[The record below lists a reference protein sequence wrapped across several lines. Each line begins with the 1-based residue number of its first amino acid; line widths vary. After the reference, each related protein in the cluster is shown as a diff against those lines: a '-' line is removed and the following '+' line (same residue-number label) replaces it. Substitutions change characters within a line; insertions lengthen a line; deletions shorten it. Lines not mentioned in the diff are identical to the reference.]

1 MAEDTKESAVTEGQ
15 KPDKATLKKEVVD
28 NREPF
33 QPVPALF
40 VPSQQRGRDVAVY
53 VFPHDQHLCYE
64 WYYQLTMG
72 DNCTLTYMCCGC
84 KALKTRN
91 RKAYPRPVASCRI
104 MNGYFVTDPLNPIRA
119 HFCEPRDTT
128 KATARR
134 LIIERCNE
142 LRDGAD
148 RHQPASVELHEL
160 LSRISSEKFSGFSME
175 ERLAMIEQI
184 TSRNEN
190 GRGNARK
197 VVQKALQRAKNKR
210 VKLING
216 RKRFRCILCASFRQF
231 PLGRRPPFNRHHIA
245 VLLAALM
252 RYRQLSVDCA
262 KEVYQTCSV
271 KRKMLC
277 KEHYVEAV
285 SIFNFILTLIPVQI
299 NQSIDQLFIQY
310 ATSVIAEIK
319 TTTCGPPGCDIDLNA
334 LHMSELTISS
344 ELIKHLNKESERFQ
358 ARERLTARSVAFF
371 LNDTMAYCVDRI
383 NSNEASRSHSSL
395 EDFGEEEKREGE
407 GETTGS
413 SASPEQ
419 GREEEEEQ
427 KIMEI
432 LSNLAEEGLAVD
444 VKKEN
449 NDEALS
455 ELTHPLI
462 LFSEAMRGNEIGTT
476 DKPEPGISVEDE
488 SLHQSRG
495 ASISGSFRQL
505 QTSSKESLVS
515 SFKDRLFLVEGKKL
529 LELFRHCP
537 RCGANVETDNSSL
550 QFSVRGSA
558 PIVHVFCQQC
568 VKEEGVEI
576 RWEGISRPHE
586 VNEEVVDTSGM

>member
-1 MAEDTKESAVTEGQ
+1 MAEIKEESAAAESQ
-15 KPDKATLKKEVVD
+15 KPDKTTLKNERVEIHD
-28 NREPF
+28 EPF
-33 QPVPALF
+33 QPVPAIF

-53 VFPHDQHLCYE
+53 VFPHDHDLCYE

-104 MNGYFVTDPLNPIRA
+104 MNGHFITDPLNPIRA
-119 HFCEPRDTT
+119 HFCEPRNTT

-134 LIIERCNE
+134 LLIERCNE
-142 LRDGAD
+142 LREGAD
-148 RHQPASVELHEL
+148 RHRPATELHEL
-160 LSRISSEKFSGFSME
+160 LSRISSEKFGSFSTE
-175 ERLAMIEQI
+175 ERLAMIQEI
-184 TSRNEN
+184 TSPNEN
-190 GRGNARK
+190 GRNNARK
-197 VVQKALQRAKNKR
+197 VVQKALQRAKDKR

-216 RKRFRCILCASFRQF
+216 RKRFRCILCSSFRQF
-231 PLGRRPPFNRHHIA
+231 PCGRRPPFNRHHIA

-262 KEVYQTCSV
+262 KEVYQICSV

-277 KEHYVEAV
+277 KEHYVEA
-285 SIFNFILTLIPVQI
+285 
-299 NQSIDQLFIQY
+299 

-319 TTTCGPPGCDIDLNA
+319 TTMCGPPGCDIDLNA
-334 LHMSELTISS
+334 LHMSEGMISS
-344 ELIKHLNKESERFQ
+344 ELLKHLNKERERFE

-383 NSNEASRSHSSL
+383 NSNEASRSHSSQ
-395 EDFGEEEKREGE
+395 EELDDTEKRESE
-407 GETTGS
+407 GEATESRDGS
-413 SASPEQ
+413 KQ
-419 GREEEEEQ
+419 GKDVKEEE

-432 LSNLAEEGLAVD
+432 LSNLAGRGLAAD

-449 NDEALS
+449 IDEALP
-455 ELTHPLI
+455 EPTHPLI
-462 LFSEAMRGNEIGTT
+462 MFSEAMRGNANETT
-476 DKPEPGISVEDE
+476 DKPEPGLNVEDE
-488 SLHQSRG
+488 LLHQSRRP
-495 ASISGSFRQL
+495 SISGSFRQL
-505 QTSSKESLVS
+505 QTSTRESLDS

-537 RCGANVETDNSSL
+537 KCGANIEADSSSL
-550 QFSVRGSA
+550 QLSVRGSA
-558 PIVHVFCQQC
+558 PVVHVFCQRC

-576 RWEGISRPHE
+576 RWEGLSRPQE
-586 VNEEVVDTSGM
+586 VNGAVVNTPGM